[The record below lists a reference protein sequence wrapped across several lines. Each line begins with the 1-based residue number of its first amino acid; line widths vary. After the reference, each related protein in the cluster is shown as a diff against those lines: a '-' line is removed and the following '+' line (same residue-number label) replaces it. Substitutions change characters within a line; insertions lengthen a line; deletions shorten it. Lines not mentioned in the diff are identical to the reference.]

1 MRNLR
6 MKEKLE
12 AKKAID
18 VRTIGTV
25 IAPGKFEIIEFQDD
39 MDYCDGGEE
48 QWIWSIGK
56 ELATGKIIASTASDL
71 YRNPKYECLF
81 LR

>member
-1 MRNLR
+1 

-18 VRTIGTV
+18 VRAVGV
-25 IAPGKFEIIEFQDD
+25 AIAPGRFEIIEFEDD
-39 MDYCDGGEE
+39 MDYFDGVNEE
-48 QWIWSIGK
+48 WIWSIGK

-71 YRNPKYECLF
+71 YLNPKYECLF